1 MNITYFFVY
10 GRKKRIEQ
18 GNNFAKEM
26 FYSYFYFKSKYENTS
41 IIEFSSNKN
50 FSTKIF
56 NFFDIYLNKAT
67 KLPFFMSNAVNFKNC
82 KKILNTDYLICAQ
95 DRIAISLI
103 PILIISKIFN
113 PKLNTTFF
121 VMGLFNKEKDKKV
134 IKPLRLFFLK
144 LISSLVNNLVF
155 LGEGEYELAIREYN
169 FISKKSHLLPFMVDE
184 NFWQKDKEKKFD
196 DKSGILF
203 VGNDG
208 HRDYELLTEIAK
220 ELNDYKFVFVT
231 KHFKFNKIEIQNV
244 KIFDGSWG
252 NEFLSDEE
260 LKKIYTDSKLTI
272 IPIRN
277 TTQPS
282 GQSVALQSMCTGTPV
297 MMSDFDGLWDKKNI
311 NNNEN
316 IILIKENKA
325 HLWAAEI
332 KKYYHDD
339 QFLEKISKN
348 AEKLIDEKYREEY
361 FNQSLEKII
370 GI

>member
-1 MNITYFFVY
+1 
-10 GRKKRIEQ
+10 
-18 GNNFAKEM
+18 
-26 FYSYFYFKSKYENTS
+26 
-41 IIEFSSNKN
+41 
-50 FSTKIF
+50 
-56 NFFDIYLNKAT
+56 
-67 KLPFFMSNAVNFKNC
+67 
-82 KKILNTDYLICAQ
+82 
-95 DRIAISLI
+95 
-103 PILIISKIFN
+103 
-113 PKLNTTFF
+113 
-121 VMGLFNKEKDKKV
+121 
-134 IKPLRLFFLK
+134 
-144 LISSLVNNLVF
+144 
-155 LGEGEYELAIREYN
+155 
-169 FISKKSHLLPFMVDE
+169 MVDE

-316 IILIKENKA
+316 IILIKENKSD
-325 HLWAAEI
+325 LWAAEI
-332 KKYYHDD
+332 RKHYDD
-339 QFLEKISKN
+339 NQFLEKIAKN
-348 AEKLIDEKYREEY
+348 AEKLIDEKYKEEY